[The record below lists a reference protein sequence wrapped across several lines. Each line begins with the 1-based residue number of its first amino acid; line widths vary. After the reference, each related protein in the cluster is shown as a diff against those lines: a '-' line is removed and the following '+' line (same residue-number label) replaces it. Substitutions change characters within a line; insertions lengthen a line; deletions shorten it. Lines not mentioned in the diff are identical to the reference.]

1 MIEIWVMDSECCSTC
16 GALLDVGEWDQCNF
30 CYENQ
35 RYDEEQAFYDRWFNF
50 DEDEIEQ
57 EAGA

>member
-16 GALLDVGEWDQCNF
+16 GALLDIDEWDQCHF

-35 RYDEEQAFYDRWFNF
+35 RYDEEQALYDNWFDF
-50 DEDEIEQ
+50 DEDEPGQ